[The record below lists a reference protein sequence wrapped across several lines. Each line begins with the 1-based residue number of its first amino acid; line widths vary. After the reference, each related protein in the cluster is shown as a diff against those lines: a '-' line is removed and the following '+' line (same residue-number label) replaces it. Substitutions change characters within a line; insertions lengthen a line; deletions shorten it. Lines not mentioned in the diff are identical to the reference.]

1 MVNYSAA
8 VDYISTYFEHPTLA
22 KIHGE
27 PTYNTLR
34 KMKNELMRNAAS
46 VPSDLGGG
54 ANGHLGLLLTP
65 AEYLAVHTTA
75 YTRPVHPGALNI
87 PAGTTQHESTRLKD
101 EHRQQVQEFRETV
114 NVEKAMIKQIVH
126 AIDAKFLDTLR
137 NRTTDSID
145 QPIVTILEYL
155 FTKYGNIDDDAL
167 AHKEKLVR
175 EMQYNVQDPL
185 ITIYK
190 EVEDLED
197 LGKASSNPYL
207 PSQLVTFAL
216 QIIKNTGDF
225 EDSQKKWHTKLTT
238 DKTWSNFKIHFD
250 AEHQALRKVRGITM
264 RSTAFHN
271 AAMSTEIIEELRSVK
286 ETVNVALMTRTIEQD
301 DRENIPPSNH
311 ANYASS
317 NDDQSEVLSF
327 LKKLQEEVAALKIS
341 NERNSNNN
349 NRKRKRTDKYCWTH
363 GACAH
368 ESKDCKASYRKE
380 GHIESATFTNKQSGS
395 LRYCTPVN
403 P

>member
-8 VDYISTYFEHPTLA
+8 VNYISTYFEHPTLS

-34 KMKNELMRNAAS
+34 ILKNELMRNAAS

-65 AEYLAVHTTA
+65 TEYVSVNAIA
-75 YTRPVHPGALNI
+75 YLRPTHPGTLVI
-87 PAGTTQHESTRLKD
+87 PAASTLHESTRLRE
-101 EHRQQVQEFRETV
+101 EHKQQVLEFRETV

-126 AIDAKFLDTLR
+126 AIDSQYLDSLR

-145 QPIVTILEYL
+145 APIDTILIYL
-155 FTKYGNIDDDAL
+155 FTKYGSIDDDTL

-190 EVEDLED
+190 EIEELEQ
-197 LGKASSNPYL
+197 LGKAANNPYL

-225 EDSQKKWHTKLTT
+225 EDSQKKWHIKTPI
-238 DKTWSNFKIHFD
+238 DKTWNNFKIHFD
-250 AEHQALRKVRGITM
+250 TEHQALRKVRGITM
-264 RSTAFHN
+264 RSTAFHS
-271 AAMSTEIIEELRSVK
+271 AAMASEIIEEIKGVK
-286 ETVNVALMTRTIEQD
+286 ESVNIVLRAREEDQENTPPVHHANFTRQD
-301 DRENIPPSNH
+301 DQ
-311 ANYASS
+311 
-317 NDDQSEVLSF
+317 QSDILNF
-327 LKKLQEEVAALKIS
+327 LKKLQDEVSALKL
-341 NERNSNNN
+341 
-349 NRKRKRTDKYCWTH
+349 C
-363 GACAH
+363 
-368 ESKDCKASYRKE
+368 
-380 GHIESATFTNKQSGS
+380 Q
-395 LRYCTPVN
+395 
-403 P
+403 